1 MRLFALSFALCVGL
15 VSADILTAR
24 NETTDIALQQIEN
37 QTDLPLPDCAV
48 SRSRAHAYRFADIKL
63 GPLLRPGPA
72 RIQLLNRRHIMQ
84 LP

>member
-1 MRLFALSFALCVGL
+1 MRLFALSFALCVSL

-24 NETTDIALQQIEN
+24 NETTDTALQQIKN

-48 SRSRAHAYRFADIKL
+48 STSQSLANRFADIKL
-63 GPLLRPGPA
+63 GPLLRPSPA
-72 RIQLLNRRHIMQ
+72 RIQLLNRRHIMH